1 MKHVLLETFHL
12 SHRDKFHQEGGGPRS
27 VDGELISRSFVDG
40 SSLEEYGSLDV
51 YLYFFER

>member
-27 VDGELISRSFVDG
+27 VDGELISRRFVDG
-40 SSLEEYGSLDV
+40 SSLEEYGSSDV